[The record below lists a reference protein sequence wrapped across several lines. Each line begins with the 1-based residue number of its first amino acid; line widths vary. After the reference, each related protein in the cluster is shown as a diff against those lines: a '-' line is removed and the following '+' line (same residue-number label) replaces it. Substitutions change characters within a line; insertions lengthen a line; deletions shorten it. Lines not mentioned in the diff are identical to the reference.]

1 MTTSAA
7 IHREQ
12 TQWFSPALHREMEIL
27 VFGHAG
33 TPVLVFPTS
42 QGGLHEFEEHG
53 MIDAVAASI
62 EKGRYRLVCVDSV
75 DAESWLNHGLSP
87 RERVVRHSAY
97 ERYVL
102 EEALPFVRS
111 LNGTGK
117 LWVAGCGFGGYHAV
131 NFTLRHPDCVDGCLS
146 ISGSFDVRSLMPG
159 FSDVELYYHNPVEY
173 LPNLTD
179 EWFLHLYR
187 TKVEFILATGEWDFC
202 LDANLALSK
211 IFDSKGVRHWLDVW
225 GDHTRHDWPWWQR
238 MIHKFLA

>member
-1 MTTSAA
+1 MSAPRS
-7 IHREQ
+7 IQPEQ
-12 TQWFSPALHREMEIL
+12 KEWFSPALQRGMELL
-27 VFGHAG
+27 VYGNAG

-42 QGGLHEFEEHG
+42 KGNAREFEDHG
-53 MIDAVAASI
+53 MVEAVTASL

-75 DAESWLNHGLSP
+75 DAESWLNYEIPP
-87 RERVVRHSAY
+87 RERVLRHTAY
-97 ERYVL
+97 ERYIL
-102 EEALPFVRS
+102 EEVLPYARS
-111 LNGTGK
+111 LDTTGK

-159 FSDVELYYHNPVEY
+159 FSDLELYYHNPMEY

-179 EWFLHLYR
+179 EWFLNRYR
-187 TKVEFILATGEWDFC
+187 TKIEFILATGEWDFC
-202 LDANLALSK
+202 LDSNLALSK